1 MKKFILLLIIFTL
14 TTVSAKAQFRI
25 KIPKIK
31 KPKVNKPKPTPKPN
45 PTRDSNPAAEV
56 AETNTNSATT
66 STPSNRQ
73 MVMDD
78 GFTFFDAEH
87 KTKSASNSLTDQD
100 LGWYMKSH
108 LRLMG
113 TFPERSAFR
122 IAVVKNGKQLMNIRC
137 EGDNS
142 TKARDE
148 RFRSN
153 SMRQKYSLDYDDYM
167 QTNLQCL
174 NKDETSKET
183 GEMNVEV
190 YFINGDTDEEKLVR
204 TYKIDVRRATN
215 VRGNA
220 RKPQQDVPSYYI
232 QRHAETAVAFA
243 YFDYGFRDAGYF
255 REPVERS
262 NYAGKLR
269 TLRIYSTFS
278 PKSGKYLPNRMF
290 TRCTV
295 NGQRIDF
302 ANNLDRDSVQ
312 DAEGG
317 HTDEVG
323 TYTDRLIP
331 KYQRGNPYVDKVVFR
346 DLIFEMPIYT
356 GEDKSTLDEVK
367 IEDNPGNWECKIIA
381 NGETL
386 RIFRWTAAN
395 GKIVP
400 HAEQASGNVNLFYD
414 AAMIEMEIPDGGAS
428 FDYRLTPMPEMGLF
442 YGIPWKT
449 AEGKKMAAEVPK
461 KGNPFHV
468 PSTKAK

>member
-1 MKKFILLLIIFTL
+1 MRLIKTLNFIAILILLTACTNSVFG
-14 TTVSAKAQFRI
+14 QFRI
-25 KIPKIK
+25 KVPKIK
-31 KPKVNKPKPTPKPN
+31 KPKVEKTKHKQ
-45 PTRDSNPAAEV
+45 EV
-56 AETNTNSATT
+56 QKTDGNSANTG
-66 STPSNRQ
+66 TPSNRQ

-78 GFTFFDAEH
+78 AYTFFNAEH
-87 KTKSASNSLTDQD
+87 KTNFASSSRKDQD
-100 LGWYMKSH
+100 LGWYMKSR

-113 TFPERSAFR
+113 TFPGRSAFR
-122 IAVVKNGKQLMNIRC
+122 IAVVKNGKQLSSVRC
-137 EGDNS
+137 EGVIK
-142 TKARDE
+142 TKAKDDRI
-148 RFRSN
+148 RSN
-153 SMRQKYSLDYDDYM
+153 VIRREYLLDYDDYM
-167 QTNLQCL
+167 ETNLQCF
-174 NKDETSKET
+174 NKEEVSKET
-183 GEMNVEV
+183 GKMDVKV

-204 TYKIDVRRATN
+204 TYKIDVHRATK

-220 RKPQQDVPSYYI
+220 RKPQQDIPSYYI

-243 YFDYGFRDAGYF
+243 YFDYGFRNAGYF

-302 ANNLDRDSVQ
+302 TNNLDRDNVQ
-312 DAEGG
+312 DAKSGRN
-317 HTDEVG
+317 DEVG
-323 TYTDRLIP
+323 TYIDRLIP

-346 DLIFEMPIYT
+346 DLVLEMPIYT

-367 IEDNPGNWECKIIA
+367 VEDNPGNWECKVIS

-386 RIFRWTAAN
+386 RIFRWKVTN

-400 HAEQASGNVNLFYD
+400 HAEQASRNVNLFYD
-414 AAMIEMEIPDGGAS
+414 AAMIEMEIPNGGAS

-442 YGIPWKT
+442 YGVPWKT
-449 AEGKKMAAEVPK
+449 AEGKAMAKRVPK
-461 KGNPFHV
+461 VGNPFHV
-468 PSTKAK
+468 PSNRAK

>member
-1 MKKFILLLIIFTL
+1 MKKIALILTILALA
-14 TTVSAKAQFRI
+14 TVSAEAQFRI
-25 KIPKIK
+25 TA
-31 KPKVNKPKPTPKPN
+31 PKVNKPKIDKPTP
-45 PTRDSNPAAEV
+45 TGSQ
-56 AETNTNSATT
+56 TNTGSTVL
-66 STPSNRQ
+66 STPSDRQ

-78 GFTFFDAEH
+78 AFTFFDAEH
-87 KTKSASNSLTDQD
+87 KTNFASSSLKDQD

-122 IAVVKNGKQLMNIRC
+122 IAVVKNGKQLFSIRC
-137 EGDNS
+137 EGTIK
-142 TKARDE
+142 TKAKDDRI
-148 RFRSN
+148 RSN
-153 SMRQKYSLDYDDYM
+153 VIRQQYSLDYDDYM
-167 QTNLQCL
+167 QTNLQCF
-174 NKDETSKET
+174 NKDETTKET
-183 GEMNVEV
+183 GVMNVEV

-204 TYKIDVRRATN
+204 TYKIDVRRATK

-220 RKPQQDVPSYYI
+220 LKPEQDVPSYYI

-243 YFDYGFRDAGYF
+243 YFDFGDRNRNGYF
-255 REPVERS
+255 RDPVERS
-262 NYAGKLR
+262 NYSGKLR

-278 PKSGKYLPNRMF
+278 PESGKYLPNKMF

-302 ANNLDRDSVQ
+302 TNNLDRDSVQ
-312 DAEGG
+312 DAKGG
-317 HTDEVG
+317 RSDEVG
-323 TYTDRLIP
+323 TYIDRLTP
-331 KYQRGNPYVDKVVFR
+331 QYQRGNPYVDKVVFR
-346 DLIFEMPIYT
+346 DLVFEMPIYT

-367 IEDNPGNWECKIIA
+367 IEDNPGKWECNIIA

-386 RIFRWTAAN
+386 RTYRWTAAN

-414 AAMIEMEIPDGGAS
+414 AAMIEMEIPAGGAS

-449 AEGKKMAAEVPK
+449 AEGKALATRVPK

-468 PSTKAK
+468 PSTQAK